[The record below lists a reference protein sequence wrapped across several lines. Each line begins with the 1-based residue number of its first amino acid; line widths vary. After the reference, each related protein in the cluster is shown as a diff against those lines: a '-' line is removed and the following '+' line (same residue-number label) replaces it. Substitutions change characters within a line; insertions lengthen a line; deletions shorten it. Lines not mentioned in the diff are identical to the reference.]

1 LYLDL
6 QTYCTTVVSTIPE
19 RVGGGAMGMLPRFVY
34 PNKSSINRSHKISQ
48 EHAIAKDQ
56 QAQPPVDTPS

>member
-1 LYLDL
+1 
-6 QTYCTTVVSTIPE
+6 
-19 RVGGGAMGMLPRFVY
+19 MLPRFVY

-48 EHAIAKDQ
+48 EHAIAKDH